1 MRRIYYNDIVD
12 NIRDMCMDAN
22 YNLSADVIAAY
33 EKALETEKSPLGQE
47 VLRQIMQNSEI
58 ASKEA
63 MPLCQDTG
71 LAVFFVELGQ
81 DVSIAGG
88 LLSDAINEGVRQ
100 GYSKG
105 YLRKSAVA
113 EPVFERRHTS
123 DNTPAIIHTELV
135 SGDRLKIMLDI

>member
-1 MRRIYYNDIVD
+1 MRRIHFNDIVD
-12 NIRDMCMDAN
+12 NIRDMCMEAN

-71 LAVFFVELGQ
+71 LAVF
-81 DVSIAGG
+81 
-88 LLSDAINEGVRQ
+88 LLSLVRMFP
-100 GYSKG
+100 
-105 YLRKSAVA
+105 L
-113 EPVFERRHTS
+113 PV
-123 DNTPAIIHTELV
+123 V
-135 SGDRLKIMLDI
+135 SSVMPLMKV